1 MSKFE
6 EINLNKQLR
15 NAISDLGFENQTP
28 IQEQTYSKIL
38 GGKDI
43 VGIAQTGTGKTIAY
57 CLPLLQELS
66 YSNQNNPRILILVP
80 TRELVAQV
88 VETLKELTEYI
99 SCRIV
104 GVYGGTNMNTQKIWL
119 EDGADIVVATP
130 GRLYDLALCRALQL
144 KGIKKV
150 VIDEVDVMLDLGF
163 RFQLTNIFEL
173 LPNKKQNIMF
183 SATMTEDVSD
193 LIDSFF
199 SKPEKIQ
206 IALSGT
212 PLENISQSKYA
223 VPNYYSKENLLANIL
238 RNKDEMRKV
247 LVFVSSKK
255 IADRLY
261 ETMSEFYLS
270 ELAVIHSNKSQNYR
284 FRSINQ
290 YDEGKVRIL
299 IATDIIARGLDLDKI
314 SHVINFDTPIFAEN
328 YMHRIGRTGRAE
340 EKGKSILFNTEKEKY
355 YTNKIEELMGME
367 IPELKVPE
375 EVEITQKL
383 TTEEHRANGKNVFRN
398 VKKEERE
405 NSGFHEKSEKNQQV
419 NDRDVWRK
427 ERARKYKRPKSR
439 GDKGVN
445 LRKK

>member
-1 MSKFE
+1 MSNFN

-15 NAISDLGFENQTP
+15 NAIDDLGFKQQTP
-28 IQEQTYSKIL
+28 IQEETYSKIL
-38 GGKDI
+38 GGKDL

-66 YSNQNNPRILILVP
+66 YSKQKNPRILILVP

-88 VETLKELTEYI
+88 VETLEQLTEYI
-99 SCRIV
+99 TCRIV

-119 EDGADIVVATP
+119 QDGADIVVATP

-144 KGIKKV
+144 KGVKKV

-183 SATMTEDVSD
+183 SATMTEDVED
-193 LIDSFF
+193 MIDSFF
-199 SKPEKIQ
+199 SKPEKVQ

-212 PLENISQSKYA
+212 PLDNIAQNKYA
-223 VPNYYSKENLLANIL
+223 VPNYYTKENLLANIL
-238 RNKDEMRKV
+238 RDKDEMRKV

-261 ETMSEFYLS
+261 ESMSEFYLS

-284 FRSINQ
+284 FRSISQ

-299 IATDIIARGLDLDKI
+299 IATDIMARGLDLDKI
-314 SHVINFDTPIFAEN
+314 SHVINFDTPIFPEN

-340 EKGKSILFNTEKEKY
+340 ELGKSILFHTEREEY
-355 YTNKIEELMGME
+355 YADKIEDLMGME
-367 IPELKVPE
+367 IPELEIPE
-375 EVEITQKL
+375 EVEITQQL
-383 TTEEHRANGKNVFRN
+383 TTEEHRENGKNVFRN
-398 VKKEERE
+398 IKKEERE

-419 NDRDVWRK
+419 NDRDQWRK
-427 ERARKYKRPKSR
+427 ARARKYKRAISR

>member
-1 MSKFE
+1 MSKFAE
-6 EINLNKQLR
+6 VNLNKQLR
-15 NAISDLGFENQTP
+15 NAIDDLGFEKQTP
-28 IQEQTYSKIL
+28 IQEETFSKIL
-38 GGKDI
+38 GGKDL

-99 SCRIV
+99 DCRIV
-104 GVYGGTNMNTQKIWL
+104 GVYGGTNMNTQKIGL
-119 EDGADIVVATP
+119 QEGADIVVATP

-163 RFQLTNIFEL
+163 RYQLTNIFEL

-183 SATMTEDVSD
+183 SATMTEDVSE

-199 SKPEKIQ
+199 SKPEKVQ

-212 PLENISQSKYA
+212 PLDNISQTKYA
-223 VPNYYSKENLLANIL
+223 VPNYYTKENLLANL
-238 RNKDEMRKV
+238 LADKDEMKKV

-261 ETMSEFYLS
+261 EAISEFYLS

-314 SHVINFDTPIFAEN
+314 SHVINFDTPTFAEN

-340 EKGKSILFNTEKEKY
+340 EEGKSILFFTEKEEY
-355 YTNKIEELMGME
+355 YKNNIEELMGIEIPLRE
-367 IPELKVPE
+367 IPEK
-375 EVEITQKL
+375 VEITQQL
-383 TTEEHRANGKNVFRN
+383 TTEEHRANGKNIFRN
-398 VKKEERE
+398 IKKVERE

-419 NDRDVWRK
+419 NDRDQWRK
-427 ERARKYKRPKSR
+427 ARARKYKRPKSR